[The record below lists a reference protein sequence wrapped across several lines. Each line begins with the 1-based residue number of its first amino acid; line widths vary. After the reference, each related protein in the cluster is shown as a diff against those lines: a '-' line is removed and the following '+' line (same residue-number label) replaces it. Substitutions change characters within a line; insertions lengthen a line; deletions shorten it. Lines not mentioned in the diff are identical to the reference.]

1 MVLLDDGI
9 FVIIIGL
16 NLAQHPFFAS
26 SEIFLRRKLFVSL
39 LSIRAAGFCV
49 KLMQM
54 PLEIAR

>member
-39 LSIRAAGFCV
+39 LSIRGILCQTHANAS
-49 KLMQM
+49 
-54 PLEIAR
+54 